1 MGRMVVTRH
10 EKSEF
15 EDTFLLRRFF
25 VTSGVITT
33 ALIGAANSLTFDD
46 GRKKSK
52 IVIRAPPAIRS
63 TARRAPQSPTCGF
76 KGSARG
82 FSALET
88 FGDATKVVK
97 TMLVAIQ
104 KDPTIDAVFS
114 IGSCCGPGMGGRS
127 RTARRPRLSVV
138 RFSARSTYW
147 PQYAHQGVQRPS
159 EPRSCSGVSCISV
172 WHRHAKLALAVA
184 I

>member
-114 IGSCCGPGMGGRS
+114 IGSCCGPGMVAVREQLGDASVCGTLFGTIDLLAAIRS
-127 RTARRPRLSVV
+127 PR
-138 RFSARSTYW
+138 RST
-147 PQYAHQGVQRPS
+147 PKRA
-159 EPRSCSGVSCISV
+159 RSCSGVSCISG